1 MELFV
6 QQPKRDQ
13 KCQNFCLLL
22 VFSIKF
28 MKPNICKVYPAIPHG
43 IEVEHWSV
51 YPKVSGSN
59 LVGSRFFFLVLKNLC
74 SNFDLYLA
82 FLALDMVRMLKYLQI
97 SIFGAFLSWFNHR
110 NNLWTI
116 FPYSWHFEKVNF
128 LWFPHKFPTFRKS
141 GKKFQ
146 AFWFIKVWSGYGSK
160 NYTCYLNTL
169 YMCRLNYLNISY

>member
-28 MKPNICKVYPAIPHG
+28 MKPYICKVYPAIPHG

-51 YPKVSGSN
+51 YPKVPGSN
-59 LVGSRFFFLVLKNLC
+59 LVESWFFFLVLKNLC

-116 FPYSWHFEKVNF
+116 FPYSWHCGHSPRQSAVRVVSVTIRVPSQSCQSKVRV
-128 LWFPHKFPTFRKS
+128 PSESCQSPVRVPS
-141 GKKFQ
+141 D
-146 AFWFIKVWSGYGSK
+146 S
-160 NYTCYLNTL
+160 
-169 YMCRLNYLNISY
+169 

>member
-1 MELFV
+1 MLIKRSKRSLMELFV

-28 MKPNICKVYPAIPHG
+28 MKPYICKVYPAIPHG

-51 YPKVSGSN
+51 YPKVPGSN

-116 FPYSWHFEKVNF
+116 LAHNSHCASSEEIIEITCTISPLKV
-128 LWFPHKFPTFRKS
+128 TD
-141 GKKFQ
+141 
-146 AFWFIKVWSGYGSK
+146 V
-160 NYTCYLNTL
+160 
-169 YMCRLNYLNISY
+169 